1 MLLLYY
7 YHIIIKLLFKYFK
20 KTIVFSRITQN
31 KLLFSIFTNRITTS
45 SLLLY
50 SIYLD
55 IGIKEC
61 EIIIEILQ
69 NFIPTFK

>member
-7 YHIIIKLLFKYFK
+7 YHIIIKLLFKYLK